1 MKNLLYDA
9 MEPCVKME
17 QTTIDDAGGGF
28 TSTGW
33 TDVLAFNA
41 FVRKESAPEITIA
54 EQQGVKE
61 MFTVTVPS
69 DVTLAYHD
77 VFRRVSDGAIFRLV
91 SNTIDGQTL
100 EASSVPIA
108 KANCERW
115 VLT

>member
-1 MKNLLYDA
+1 MKNLLFDA
-9 MEPCVKME
+9 METCVKME
-17 QTTIDDAGGGF
+17 QALIDGPGGGYI
-28 TSTGW
+28 STGW
-33 TDVLAFNA
+33 KDVLIFSA

-91 SNTIDGQTL
+91 SNTNDGQTL